1 MKALSIAITLVVWAI
16 IFAPTYGASQPYREG
31 SSSRVVILDI
41 IGSDDARRDLAA
53 LQSALA
59 RAGLD
64 AVEYRELVR
73 LIRVLQVRPEQSTHP
88 DTIRTLSDELN
99 IDFFFLLD
107 YVKSDQLELTVV
119 EGQNGEQFWQRS
131 FRVPKKGFNR
141 GQWLKLA
148 QRIRDELPD
157 DSTALIEE
165 GEIDDARFGNETS
178 KSRSVVQLHVGALA
192 INRNF
197 AASGKSSID
206 NPLTGGI
213 EYRLGFVPGFALD
226 AEVMPFAKT
235 KTFGFGIGYEQAF
248 FRTKQTTIVPIAAP
262 NGGNNTTSNVKILE
276 SGHRLMFGRIF
287 YRHRLPSAIEV
298 TGGLRGS
305 FTQFVIDGESEYKG
319 VTYTTLDFELGGH
332 FPIYREMI
340 ALELTSTVSPLVS
353 LGKTIEELGSSDTTI
368 GISAGGGLAFRL
380 DSGFSLKGLVAYTNY
395 RSEIQGSGR
404 DGRMIDESLD
414 QYISMRIL
422 GGFIY

>member
-1 MKALSIAITLVVWAI
+1 MKALPIAITVLVGAI
-16 IFAPTYGASQPYREG
+16 IFAPSYGASQPYEKG
-31 SSSRVVILDI
+31 SPTRVVILDI
-41 IGSDDARRDLAA
+41 IGSNDARRDLAT
-53 LQSALA
+53 LHSALA

-64 AVEYRELVR
+64 SVEYRELVR
-73 LIRVLQVRPEQSTHP
+73 LIRVLRISPEQSTHP

-107 YVKSDQLELTVV
+107 YVEKDQLELTVV
-119 EGQNGEQFWQRS
+119 EGHNGRQFWQRS
-131 FRVPKKGFNR
+131 FRVPEEGFNR

-148 QRIRDELPD
+148 ERIKDELPD
-157 DSTALIEE
+157 DSTALITEVNEE
-165 GEIDDARFGNETS
+165 PFLDETS
-178 KSRSVVQLHVGALA
+178 ERDSVVQIHVGGLA

-226 AEVMPFAKT
+226 AEVMPFATSKSI
-235 KTFGFGIGYEQAF
+235 GFGVGYEQAF
-248 FRTKQTTIVPIAAP
+248 FRTKQTSIVPIAAP

-276 SGHRLMFGRIF
+276 SGHRLIFGRIF

-305 FTQFVIDGESEYKG
+305 FTQFVIEGESEYKG
-319 VTYTTLDFELGGH
+319 VTYTTLDCELGGH
-332 FPIYREMI
+332 FPIYRELI
-340 ALELTSTVSPLVS
+340 AVELTGTISPLVS

-380 DSGFSLKGLVAYTNY
+380 DNGFSLKGNVAYTNY